1 MNFAILNNGT
11 VTTFSNNVIGFPSS
25 QDDQFVLTKENINGT
40 ITYSWTKP
48 LNGGTASLDFI
59 TTTNL
64 MYITTTNRKISIS
77 GNVLV
82 FDIEIVDI
90 VNLCN
95 KYDTV
100 YIKIND
106 VIHYISS
113 YIKYQQIIIDND
125 LKEVEISSNINEEY
139 IQLLKIHKL

>member
-11 VTTFSNNVIGFPSS
+11 ISTFSNNVIGFPSS
-25 QDDQFVLTKENINGT
+25 QDDQFVLTRENINGT

-64 MYITTTNRKISIS
+64 MYITTTPKKINIT
-77 GNVLV
+77 GQVLV

-100 YIKIND
+100 YIKVND
-106 VIHYISS
+106 VVQIITP

-125 LKEVEISSNINEEY
+125 QQMIEISSNVEEEY
-139 IQLLKIHKL
+139 IQLRKIHRL

>member
-1 MNFAILNNGT
+1 MNFALLNNGT
-11 VTTFSNNVIGFPSS
+11 VSTFSNNIIGFPSS
-25 QDDQFVLTKENINGT
+25 QDDQFVLTRENINGT

-82 FDIEIVDI
+82 FDIQITNISD
-90 VNLCN
+90 LCN
-95 KYDTV
+95 NYDEV

-106 VIHYISS
+106 VIHYITP

-125 LKEVEISSNINEEY
+125 LKEVEISSNIEEEY
-139 IQLLKIHKL
+139 IQLLKIHRL